1 MSLGEQ
7 LKKWR
12 EEKGMTIEE
21 VAGQLNI
28 ALSSLMEME
37 QSNEISPDVVLQIV
51 KIFDREPSKS
61 TDKYY
66 QKQNQTIELV
76 GSRLRRLRE
85 ERGLSLN
92 ELSRK
97 SGVSAAHLSEVER
110 SLSTPSLK
118 TLEKLA
124 QVINVPT
131 SQLFPINEEET
142 LGQKVRRLRETMGL
156 TQKDLGDMIGIT
168 DSMITQIE
176 TDRTQP
182 SIKVLNNLGKS
193 LGVNTSYFLMGSM
206 DEDLY
211 LDYYNN
217 TTLKDALK
225 RYEIRQVVDLIAA
238 WTDPEL
244 LNLVGIIE
252 RLNTYRSPLDVQ
264 YSEIK
269 TFLERST
276 NEERQVILDLIELI
290 KKPEGKDALL
300 KELEEGNNS

>member
-21 VAGQLNI
+21 VAAQLNI
-28 ALSSLMEME
+28 ALSSLREME
-37 QSNEISPDVVLQIV
+37 QSDEISPDVVLKIV

-66 QKQNQTIELV
+66 QKREPEVELV

-92 ELSRK
+92 ELSRQ
-97 SGVSAAHLSEVER
+97 SGVSAAHLSEIER

-131 SQLFPINEEET
+131 GQLFPTNEEET

-156 TQKDLGDMIGIT
+156 TQKDLGDMVGIT

-176 TDRTQP
+176 NDRTQP
-182 SIKVLNNLGKS
+182 SIKVLNSLGKS
-193 LGVNTSYFLMGSM
+193 MGVNTSYFLMGSM
-206 DEDLY
+206 DEDWY
-211 LDYYNN
+211 WDYHNN
-217 TTLKDALK
+217 TTLKEALK

-238 WTDPEL
+238 WTEPEL

-252 RLNTYRSPLDVQ
+252 RLNTYRSPLDAQ
-264 YSEIK
+264 YREIK

-290 KKPEGKDALL
+290 KKPEIKDAVI
-300 KELEEGNNS
+300 KEIEEGK

>member
-66 QKQNQTIELV
+66 QKKNPAIELV

-97 SGVSAAHLSEVER
+97 SGVSSAHLSEIER

-300 KELEEGNNS
+300 IELEEGNNS

>member
-300 KELEEGNNS
+300 IELEEGNNS

>member
-37 QSNEISPDVVLQIV
+37 QSNEISPDVVLKIV

-66 QKQNQTIELV
+66 QKQNQTVELV

-97 SGVSAAHLSEVER
+97 SGVSAAHLSEIER

-131 SQLFPINEEET
+131 SQLFPTNEEET

-156 TQKDLGDMIGIT
+156 TQKELGDMIGIT

-217 TTLKDALK
+217 STLKDALK

-252 RLNTYRSPLDVQ
+252 RLNTYRSPLDAQ

-290 KKPEGKDALL
+290 KKPEAKDALI